1 MLRVSAE
8 RADVWNTHGPIVDDP
23 VEILETT
30 ARQNRHVD
38 ELCLAVGRD
47 PHSLRR
53 SFTSF
58 GPFDVWKSDVSLES
72 VVERFHPIGMTEFV
86 IDLPP
91 RDRLDEFEHLAREVL
106 PALRNL

>member
-1 MLRVSAE
+1 M
-8 RADVWNTHGPIVDDP
+8 
-23 VEILETT
+23 EILETT
-30 ARQNRHVD
+30 ARQNRHLD

-106 PALRNL
+106 PALHNL